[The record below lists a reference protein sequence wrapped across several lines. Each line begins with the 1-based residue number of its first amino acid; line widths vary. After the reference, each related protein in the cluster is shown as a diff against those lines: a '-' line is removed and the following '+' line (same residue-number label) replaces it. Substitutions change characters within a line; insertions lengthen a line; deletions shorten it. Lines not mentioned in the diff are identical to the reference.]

1 MKVAFPEHVYV
12 RHIAEN
18 IREKDE
24 AEFLA
29 VMHHDTR
36 RELIDNLVERYT
48 DHPHGFCFLHDDWE
62 PVGLV
67 AMVFARPNVATL
79 TFFATDRF
87 PEIAI
92 GVTRFATRNL
102 FPKYMAAGVHRI
114 ECASIAGYE
123 HAHRWIQMLGMD
135 EEGRF
140 PGWGKNGETFHQ
152 FAKVAESVDNAPANE

>member
-1 MKVAFPEHVYV
+1 MKVAFPEHAYV
-12 RHIAEN
+12 RHIADR
-18 IREKDE
+18 IRSKDAE
-24 AEFLA
+24 EFLA
-29 VMHHDTR
+29 VMHNETR
-36 RELIDNLVERYT
+36 DQLAEDLVRRYT
-48 DHPHGFCFLHDDWE
+48 DHPHGFCFLHDDGE

-67 AMVFARPNVATL
+67 AMIFARPNVATL

-92 GVTRFATRNL
+92 SVTRFATRNL

-114 ECASIAGYE
+114 ECASIAGYA
-123 HAHRWIQMLGMD
+123 HAHRWIQMLGMN

-152 FAKVAESVDNAPANE
+152 FAMLAEDMDIRRASK

>member
-1 MKVAFPEHVYV
+1 MKIVEPTRAFV
-12 RHIAEN
+12 RHIAER
-18 IREKDE
+18 IRVKDE
-24 AEFLA
+24 EEFLA

-36 RELIDNLVERYT
+36 AELIEALIERYH

-62 PVGLV
+62 PVGFV
-67 AMVFARPNVATL
+67 AMIFARPNVATL

-92 GVTRFATRNL
+92 SVTRFATKSL
-102 FPKYMAAGVHRI
+102 FPIYIKAGVHRI
-114 ECASIAGYE
+114 ECASIAGYA

-140 PGWGKNGETFHQ
+140 PGWGRNGEAFHQ
-152 FAKVAESVDNAPANE
+152 FAMVAPHVR